1 MRSWIVL
8 SIVFLLCDCAS
19 TSPALKDTELVTRIG
34 VIASKEV
41 VDLED
46 SRNESRVNTSVSA
59 SVSSGGGLALGL
71 GFLMSSLFID
81 TAENPP
87 LRYRVDLLED
97 EQICVFHH
105 SDLFEVG
112 DCVEISTLADDDST
126 PPMMKR
132 SKDAC

>member
-8 SIVFLLCDCAS
+8 SIVLLLYGCAS

-59 SVSSGGGLALGL
+59 SVSSGGGLAIGL
-71 GFLMSSLFID
+71 GILMSPLFSD

-87 LRYRVDLLED
+87 VRYRVDLLEG
-97 EQICVFHH
+97 EQISVFHE

-112 DCVEISTLADDDST
+112 DCVEISTLADDNST

-132 SKDAC
+132 